1 MDNSESAAIAA
12 LRVEI
17 GHLRDEVHELRD
29 DVQALKAQAN
39 RWKGG
44 FLAIMTL
51 GAIGG
56 WLIGQWT
63 AIKGFFD

>member
-1 MDNSESAAIAA
+1 MDNTDSAAIAA
-12 LRVEI
+12 LQAEI
-17 GHLRDEVHELRD
+17 RNLRD
-29 DVQALKAQAN
+29 DVQEVRDDVQAIKAQAN
-39 RWKGG
+39 RWKGA

-63 AIKGFFD
+63 AIKGLFQ

>member
-1 MDNSESAAIAA
+1 MDNTDSAAIAA

-17 GHLRDEVHELRD
+17 GHLREELHEVRD
-29 DVQALKAQAN
+29 DVQAIKAQAN
-39 RWKGG
+39 RWKGA

-63 AIKGFFD
+63 AIKGLFQ